1 MIRNFLIITFRNMMK
16 NKLFIIINVLGMAIA
31 IGCCIVGYFAYEY
44 DANFDAIHKNREQIY
59 RVSANRTFN
68 NQVEKL
74 GYVPTPLTGIIQQNI
89 KDVDKSTRFHFS
101 WSNLKREDDLF
112 ESRLAYVDPDFFDMF
127 TFDFLSGK
135 PSEIRDK
142 STVFIS
148 DKMAIRLFGSP
159 AEAMGKQITQV
170 YGTNLKELKIGGVF
184 REPPQNSSFYYRE
197 AYLNFENHK
206 DEFTDHKEDDWKRDL
221 TMFLQINNPERVAG
235 VEKQLQAHVESNNRV
250 REDHIIKDFVLD
262 HFPTMAFR
270 DRDAEVRNWTW
281 AAPPQSAIIGS
292 GIMGILI
299 LLIAC
304 FNLTNTA
311 MAISSKRLKEIGIRK
326 VMGSMRNQL
335 ITQFLSE
342 TLLICFIALIFGLFF
357 ADWLVQGWNSL
368 WEFMRLTPHYLDNP
382 KFVFFMIAV
391 LVFTGVVAGAY
402 PAFYISRFE
411 PISILKGKLK
421 FGGSNY
427 LSWFL
432 LGAQFSI
439 SLIAIVSAIAFWQ
452 NARYQQNYDL
462 GFNIKGS
469 VIAWLNDKDEV
480 EAYRNALAGNPKI
493 QSMAGANSGIFSNRS
508 NDPVEVDS
516 KQVKTD
522 VISVGDNYL
531 RTMNLKLTE
540 GRDFIP
546 DSETDKKESVIISQK
561 LAEKLGWEKPLGKE
575 LLYQDSV
582 RLYVVGVVKDVYTMG
597 LWRELEP
604 VMIRYIGRDQ
614 YSQIV
619 VSGNANDVSEIHK
632 FMEAKWKELF
642 PYRLY
647 NGRMLSMDFQ
657 EVSDVNNNILKM
669 FAFLGIIAMMLSATG
684 LFTLISL
691 NIIKRM
697 KEIGVRKV
705 LGASIANITRI
716 INTEFFIILVV
727 ASMLG
732 SAASY
737 FAVDALMGSIWK
749 YYQASNALTFILSIV
764 LMFIISAVAI
774 GYKVF
779 SAASMN
785 PVNTLRN
792 E

>member
-1 MIRNFLIITFRNMMK
+1 MIRNFLLITFRNMMK
-16 NKLFIIINVLGMAIA
+16 NKLFIIINVFGMAIA
-31 IGCCIVGYFAYEY
+31 IACCIVGYFAYEY
-44 DANFDAIHKNREQIY
+44 DTSFDSIHTNREQIY

-101 WSNLKREDDLF
+101 YSNLKREDDLF
-112 ESRLAYVDPDFFDMF
+112 ESRLAYVDPDFFEMF
-127 TFDFLSGK
+127 TFEFLTGK
-135 PSEIRDK
+135 PSEIKDR

-148 DKMAIRLFGSP
+148 DKMAIRLFGS
-159 AEAMGKQITQV
+159 ATEATGKQITQV
-170 YGTNLKELKIGGVF
+170 YGANLKELKIGGVF

-197 AYLNFENHK
+197 AYINFENHE
-206 DEFTDHKEDDWKRDL
+206 DEFTDHKEDDWKKDL
-221 TMFLQINNPERVAG
+221 TMFVQINSPSRVAG

-250 REDHIIKDFVLD
+250 REDHIIQNFVLD

-281 AAPPQSAIIGS
+281 EAPPQSAIIGS
-292 GIMGILI
+292 GVMGILI

-335 ITQFLSE
+335 VAQFLSE

-382 KFVFFMIAV
+382 KFLFFMIAV
-391 LVFTGVVAGAY
+391 LIFTGVIAGAY

-421 FGGSNY
+421 FGGSNF

-439 SLIAIVSAIAFWQ
+439 SLIAIISAIAFWQ
-452 NARYQQNYDL
+452 NAKYQQNYDL
-462 GFNIKGS
+462 GFNIRGT

-480 EAYRNALAGNPKI
+480 DAFRNALSGNPKI
-493 QSMAGANSGIFSNRS
+493 QAMAGANSGIFSNRS

-516 KQVKTD
+516 RQIKTD

-531 RTMNLKLTE
+531 KTMNLTLTE

-546 DSETDKKESVIISQK
+546 ESETDRKESVIISKK
-561 LAEKLGWEKPLGKE
+561 LAEQLGWDKPLGKE
-575 LLYQDSV
+575 LLYQDSLK
-582 RLYVVGVVKDVYTMG
+582 LYVVGVVKDVYTMG

-604 VMIRYIGRDQ
+604 VMIRYISRDQ

-619 VSGNANDVSEIHK
+619 VSGNANDASEINK

-647 NGRMLSMDFQ
+647 SGRMLSMDFQ

-669 FAFLGIIAMMLSATG
+669 FAFLGVIAMMLSATG

-691 NIIKRM
+691 NIIKKM

-705 LGASIANITRI
+705 MGASIANITRI

-727 ASMLG
+727 ASIIG

-749 YYQASNALTFILSIV
+749 YYQGSNALTFVLSIV
-764 LMFIISAVAI
+764 MMFIISAVAI